1 MIQPDTKLIHSGIHF
16 SNETDS
22 NTAKQSYSYRNFN
35 VSNYGMNDD
44 RFSPKS
50 VATNTAFNY
59 CYIWDNTYDGWDP
72 FDKEG
77 DKSLMLH
84 FG

>member
-1 MIQPDTKLIHSGIHF
+1 MIHSGIHF

-35 VSNYGMNDD
+35 VSNYGTNDD

-59 CYIWDNTYDGWDP
+59 CYIWDNTDDSRDP

-77 DKSLMLH
+77 DKSAIVAYGVTT
-84 FG
+84 FR

>member
-1 MIQPDTKLIHSGIHF
+1 MIHSGIHF

-35 VSNYGMNDD
+35 VSNYGTNDD
-44 RFSPKS
+44 RFSLKS
-50 VATNTAFNY
+50 VVSNTAFNY

-77 DKSLMLH
+77 DKSAIVGYGVTT
-84 FG
+84 FR

>member
-1 MIQPDTKLIHSGIHF
+1 MIHSGIHF

-35 VSNYGMNDD
+35 VSNYGRNDEK
-44 RFSPKS
+44 FSPKS

-59 CYIWDNTYDGWDP
+59 CYIWDNTYDVWDP

-84 FG
+84 MG

>member
-1 MIQPDTKLIHSGIHF
+1 MIYSGIHF

-59 CYIWDNTYDGWDP
+59 CYIWDNTYDVWDP

-84 FG
+84 MG